1 MDCKK
6 AAALS
11 FYILSALFIDNF
23 VIIFVMTVLL
33 AALDFCV
40 WKFECLDQQSFAR
53 MNKKDSWLFWLQ
65 ADYLL
70 VVGVCL
76 TLSIANIVG
85 FTKCQIDTKKP
96 IQQFASQTIASQVS
110 STFSV
115 V

>member
-1 MDCKK
+1 M
-6 AAALS
+6 AFLAVAWTML
-11 FYILSALFIDNF
+11 A
-23 VIIFVMTVLL
+23 IFSLI
-33 AALDFCV
+33 
-40 WKFECLDQQSFAR
+40 R
-53 MNKKDSWLFWLQ
+53 LQ